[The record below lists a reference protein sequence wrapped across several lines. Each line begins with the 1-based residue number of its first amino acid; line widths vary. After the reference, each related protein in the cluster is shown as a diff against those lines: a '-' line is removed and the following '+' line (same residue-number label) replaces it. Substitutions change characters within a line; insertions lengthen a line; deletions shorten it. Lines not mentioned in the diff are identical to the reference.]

1 MGLCVRRLLKVGVAR
16 SQWNMR
22 VTGSERALQF
32 VPEHFKWYQKRLK
45 IAGAAALT
53 KTVCTPSRVGA
64 SACIKDGRGKRGGG
78 FLVRPRCHSG
88 HVSLTREDWNV
99 ITRVS
104 FPERFKEKWLMGC
117 SAWLW
122 ADLSP
127 QNGSVQIKYPACCP
141 RLQ

>member
-1 MGLCVRRLLKVGVAR
+1 
-16 SQWNMR
+16 MR

-32 VPEHFKWYQKRLK
+32 VLEDFKWYQKRLK
-45 IAGAAALT
+45 IVGAAALT
-53 KTVCTPSRVGA
+53 LHSIQSRSRVRLHRGRRREAGRVAGA
-64 SACIKDGRGKRGGG
+64 AEMP
-78 FLVRPRCHSG
+78 FLPRESDSG
-88 HVSLTREDWNV
+88 DWNV

-104 FPERFKEKWLMGC
+104 FPERFKEKWLMART
-117 SAWLW
+117 AWLW

>member
-78 FLVRPRCHSG
+78 LSGAAQMPFGPRESDSGGLECH
-88 HVSLTREDWNV
+88 HPCLLPRE
-99 ITRVS
+99 I
-104 FPERFKEKWLMGC
+104 
-117 SAWLW
+117 
-122 ADLSP
+122 
-127 QNGSVQIKYPACCP
+127 
-141 RLQ
+141 